1 MDRGIFLAAHSA
13 SALMEKQAI
22 IANNLAN
29 ISTPGFKKQFQMQA
43 TFVADA
49 QSKLATRGYGVVT
62 TPGVDLSDG
71 ELMSTSNPLNI
82 ALPKGHFLSV
92 QGPDGVV
99 YTKRGDMQ
107 INDTGQLVL
116 STGQL
121 VLNVDG
127 EPVEFPVGFKPVI
140 GNDGS
145 LSAQDPANPLNV
157 VALGN
162 LGIFFHENEGV
173 KLRLDGFLSLKDIQ
187 VAQNPKVSVG
197 FLEASN
203 VSAAQVM
210 VEMVE
215 TARLYDVGLKLVSTF
230 EQVDRRGSELLGL
243 YR

>member
-13 SALMEKQAI
+13 SALMDKQAI

-29 ISTPGFKKQFQMQA
+29 VSTPGFKKQFQMQS

-49 QSKLATRGYGVVT
+49 QSKLSTRGYGVVT
-62 TPGVDLSDG
+62 TPGVDLSSG
-71 ELMSTSNPLNI
+71 ELMNTSNPLDI
-82 ALPKGHFLSV
+82 AMVKGEFLSI
-92 QGPDGVV
+92 QSSDGIA
-99 YTKRGDMQ
+99 YTKRGAMQ
-107 INDTGQLVL
+107 INDAGQLVL
-116 STGQL
+116 STGEN

-127 EPVEFPVGFKPVI
+127 EPIEFPVGFKPII
-140 GNDGS
+140 GSDGS
-145 LSAQDPANPLNV
+145 LSAQDPSNPLNV
-157 VALGN
+157 VAIGN
-162 LGIFFHENEGV
+162 LGLFFHENSGV
-173 KLRLDGFLSLKDIQ
+173 SLRDDGFFSL
-187 VAQNPKVSVG
+187 QNPQPAEAPKVSVG

-230 EQVDRRGSELLGL
+230 EQIDRRGSELLGL